1 MVYTDIYIDLM
12 NNMKM
17 KKDGILN
24 LSGVK
29 IHTG

>member
-1 MVYTDIYIDLM
+1 MVYTDIHIDLM

-24 LSGVK
+24 FSGVK
-29 IHTG
+29 IHAG